1 MIVNKNYQ
9 EMSARIYLASRSPRR
24 SELLSQI
31 GVIHETVIAEVNET
45 PRPNEAPAEYV
56 LRLAL
61 EKAEAGRSAVG
72 TVTELPVLAAD
83 TAVVVDNE
91 ILGKPADRQ
100 QALEMM
106 THLSGRSHKV
116 LTGVALA
123 GKEIESRLSV
133 SRVTF
138 RAISAAEAAAYW
150 QSGEPADKAGGYGI
164 QGLGALFIS
173 HLEGSF
179 SGVMGLPLYET
190 AELLRAAGIELLD
203 TDPGQGDTPAL

>member
-1 MIVNKNYQ
+1 MQ
-9 EMSARIYLASRSPRR
+9 PQIYLASRSPRR

-31 GVIHETVIAEVNET
+31 GVIHETVIAEVDET

-61 EKAEAGRSAVG
+61 EKAEAGRSATTG
-72 TVTELPVLAAD
+72 APALPVLAAD
-83 TAVVVDNE
+83 TAVVVEDE
-91 ILGKPADRQ
+91 ILGKPADRD

-106 THLSGRSHKV
+106 AQLSGRSHKV

-123 GKEIESRLSV
+123 AERMDSRLSV

-138 RAISAAEAAAYW
+138 RSVSTAEAGAYW
-150 QSGEPADKAGGYGI
+150 QSGEPCDKAGGYGI

-179 SGVMGLPLYET
+179 SGVMGLPLFET
-190 AELLRAAGIELLD
+190 AELLQGAGIKLLD
-203 TDPGQGDTPAL
+203 SNRS